1 MGAQPNRSRRPE
13 NAPTVLLQGRVAPS
27 VRDEVRLAADAS
39 GVSLSYYL
47 EALINDLVRDTRPR
61 RSCPSSWRPKTQT
74 KKPALAGGLLRRHS
88 IRAQVSRPTRIAVK
102 NFRLAPGLLRAP
114 LRRR

>member
-47 EALINDLVRDTRPR
+47 EALINDLVREQGCLPVVPRP
-61 RSCPSSWRPKTQT
+61 S
-74 KKPALAGGLLRRHS
+74 RHS
-88 IRAQVSRPTRIAVK
+88 AQEELPIQ
-102 NFRLAPGLLRAP
+102 LAS
-114 LRRR
+114 